1 MVPYFI
7 QRKKH
12 ALKQIMTFRKH
23 IFTKNIARILF
34 LIPGILLLCL
44 FQKCTPKKEHK
55 ISTAFYYWKTN
66 LHLNSGEQSLLQGT
80 NSSTIYLRLFD
91 VDWNQNQQKALPVGI
106 LESDTIKDSSL
117 QYIPVVYITQACLT
131 RLREKDVPE
140 LSAHISALIID
151 LCTKYNLNPKEIQI
165 DCDWTKNSAQV
176 YFDLL
181 KQLKST
187 TYFSTKTLSCT
198 IRLHQV
204 KFTATSGIPPVDKGM
219 LMVYNMGNLTRYG
232 GHNSIL
238 EVKEAKEYLK
248 HIGIYPLPLDVAL
261 PIYHW
266 ASLFENARFKGITY
280 NISKSDFEAKMI
292 DKKRSAILEGSPTIV
307 QKEGHL
313 YQITQDMEVGGYRFK
328 KGQEI
333 RFEEPDKNDLEQIG
347 DYIGEHIKNTA
358 YRVTFFH
365 LDSGATKQFKAND
378 LNDIVHA
385 FR

>member
-1 MVPYFI
+1 M
-7 QRKKH
+7 
-12 ALKQIMTFRKH
+12 ALQKH
-23 IFTKNIARILF
+23 ILTKNTARILF

-44 FQKCTPKKEHK
+44 FQKCTPKKERK

-66 LHLNSGEQSLLQGT
+66 LHVNDEEQSILKGT
-80 NSSTIYLRLFD
+80 GASTIYLRLFD
-91 VDWNQNQQKALPVGI
+91 VDWNQNLQKALPVGI
-106 LESDTIKDSSL
+106 LQSDTIKGTSL

-131 RLREKDVPE
+131 RLQEKDVPE
-140 LSAHISALIID
+140 LSAHISTLVFD

-176 YFDLL
+176 YFSLL
-181 KQLKST
+181 KQLKSEA
-187 TYFSTKTLSCT
+187 YFKTKLLSCT

-204 KFTATSGIPPVDKGM
+204 KFTITSGIPPVDKGM

-238 EVKEAKEYLK
+238 EVKEAKDYLK

-266 ASLFENARFKGITY
+266 AALFEHSRFKGITY
-280 NISKSDFEAKMI
+280 NISKTDFN
-292 DKKRSAILEGSPTIV
+292 SADIK
-307 QKEGHL
+307 QKENNL
-313 YQITQDMEVGGYRFK
+313 YLLLQDTIVGGYRFR

-333 RFEEPDKNDLEQIG
+333 RFEEPDKNDLKQIG
-347 DYIGEHIKNTA
+347 AYIGEHIKDSV
-358 YRVTFFH
+358 YRVAFFH
-365 LDSGATKQFKAND
+365 LDNQATRQFQTKD
-378 LNDIVHA
+378 LNDIVNT